1 MTATGERQTIESC
14 IAVVGMHRSG
24 TSATAGLLIGFGL
37 AGPRADDL
45 VPGDS
50 SNERGHWESRE
61 VQLCNTHLLAGRN
74 ATTFAPP
81 PFIENW
87 TDIPVYESVKAE
99 AQQWFNATFQGRPL
113 VMKDPRMCL
122 TMPFWRAVLPA
133 SMCAV
138 FVLRD
143 PLEVAR
149 SLEARDKI
157 PILLGL
163 AMWDRYIRSASLGL
177 AGLPTLVVTY
187 DSMLGDPVKSSREVG
202 TFLEDM
208 GVRLEPGTSD
218 EAAQRLDPR
227 LRHQVQ
233 GPDEYHELVQAQREV
248 LSLLT
253 QRAGQHAIWEAPALP
268 PPPAWVDDVL
278 RLRHDYASKTK
289 ELYWVK
295 ASRAYKMV
303 SSLWRLTGRK
313 PPTSDESVSEVE
325 NAW

>member
-1 MTATGERQTIESC
+1 
-14 IAVVGMHRSG
+14 
-24 TSATAGLLIGFGL
+24 
-37 AGPRADDL
+37 
-45 VPGDS
+45 
-50 SNERGHWESRE
+50 
-61 VQLCNTHLLAGRN
+61 
-74 ATTFAPP
+74 
-81 PFIENW
+81 
-87 TDIPVYESVKAE
+87 
-99 AQQWFNATFQGRPL
+99 
-113 VMKDPRMCL
+113 MKDPRMCL

-163 AMWDRYIRSASLGL
+163 AMWDRYIRSASSGL

-187 DSMLGDPVKSSREVG
+187 DSMIGDPAKSSREVG

-208 GVRLEPGTSD
+208 GVRLEHGTSD
-218 EAAQRLDPR
+218 EAAQRLDPT
-227 LRHQVQ
+227 LRHQVK
-233 GPDEYHELVQAQREV
+233 GSDEYHELVQAQREV
-248 LSLLT
+248 LSLLSE
-253 QRAGQHAIWEAPALP
+253 RAGQHAMWDPPALP
-268 PPPAWVDDVL
+268 PPPAWVGDVL
-278 RLRHDYASKTK
+278 RLRHEYASKTK

-303 SSLWRLTGRK
+303 SSRWRLTGRN
-313 PPTSDESVSEVE
+313 PLTSDESVSEAE

>member
-1 MTATGERQTIESC
+1 MTTTGERQIESC
-14 IAVVGMHRSG
+14 VAVVGMHRSG

-61 VQLCNTHLLAGRN
+61 VQLCNAHLLAARN

-87 TDIPVYESVKAE
+87 TDIPGYESMKAE

-122 TMPFWRAVLPA
+122 TMPFWRAALPA
-133 SMCAV
+133 PMGAV

-163 AMWDRYIRSASLGL
+163 AMWDRYIRSASWGL
-177 AGLPTLVVTY
+177 AGLPTLVVSY
-187 DSMLGDPVKSSREVG
+187 DAMLGDPVKSSREVG
-202 TFLEDM
+202 TFLEYM

-227 LRHQVQ
+227 LRHQVH

-248 LSLLT
+248 LALLT
-253 QRAGQHAIWEAPALP
+253 QRAGQHAIWEPPILP

-278 RLRHDYASKTK
+278 RLRHEYAGKTK

-295 ASRAYKMV
+295 QSRAYKMV
-303 SSLWRLTGRK
+303 SSLWRLTGRT
-313 PPTSDESVSEVE
+313 PPAFDESVSEAE
-325 NAW
+325 NA